1 MTGKMTELIQS
12 PLFEE
17 IRNYLKTADPEK
29 QIFLYVPYIKIKTL
43 SKLVDGIKNVTIITT
58 WHTRDL
64 VLGSSEVELYQF
76 CKEHNYTLYVNN
88 KIHLKVYS
96 IALDSVIVASGNI
109 SQGGLEGGNYE
120 CGVLVKDLSV
130 SDRTFLEEIK
140 SNAILIDEDQYQR
153 HFDLVEEKLKEKSEA
168 TEYDDLIT
176 DRKREYFL
184 RSELPM
190 TRNVNDL
197 IKGYENIKLGSKA
210 SEDEET
216 NACIEHDLK
225 TYQIESNLSQ
235 EEFEKKLK
243 HRFLTHPFT
252 KKIIE
257 IIEAGDYSGGAG
269 WGTVRRWI
277 RSHCKD
283 VPLPRP
289 WDLIENTQTIYHWLE
304 ELGKTEDY
312 YFAVDVPGARSERI
326 SKILKYE
333 NEVLQI
339 LESPGYTVEEIKKIY
354 ENFEKHWHVHDE
366 PSDLSEKENAS
377 KSIWHY
383 KREADE
389 KVAKMLS
396 LSEEEIGERNTKGKL
411 YKKIVAIISRL
422 HNNGFIKMWHYEEDH
437 GTWSDGIWRLTE
449 EGKRE
454 IQRRGLT
461 RF

>member
-1 MTGKMTELIQS
+1 MTELIKS
-12 PLFEE
+12 PLLEK
-17 IRNYLKTADPEK
+17 IRNYLLQADEGQ
-29 QIFLYVPYIKIKTL
+29 QIFLYVPYIKTKTL

-96 IALDSVIVASGNI
+96 IALDSAIVASGNI

-120 CGVLVKDLSV
+120 CGVLVKELSV

-140 SNAILIDEDQYQR
+140 SNATLIDEDQYQI

-176 DRKREYFL
+176 DTEREYFF

-197 IKGYENIKLGSKA
+197 IKGYENKKSGLDY
-210 SEDEET
+210 SEDKET
-216 NACIEHDLK
+216 DACIKHDLE
-225 TYQIESNLSQ
+225 TYQIKSNLSQ
-235 EEFEKKLK
+235 AELTKKLK
-243 HRFLTHPFT
+243 HSFLTHPFT

-289 WDLIENTQTIYHWLE
+289 WDLTENTQTIYHWLE
-304 ELGKTEDY
+304 ELGKTENY
-312 YFAVDVPGARSERI
+312 HFVVDRPKHTERI
-326 SKILKYE
+326 SKIFTYE

-339 LESPGYTVEEIKKIY
+339 LESPGYTIEEIKKIR
-354 ENFEKHWHVHDE
+354 EREGRWHVHDE

-377 KSIWHY
+377 ESIWHY

-396 LSEEEIGERNTKGKL
+396 LSEEEIGEKNTKGKL
-411 YKKIVAIISRL
+411 YRKIVVVIGKL
-422 HNNGFIKMWHYEEDH
+422 NNNGFIKMWHYEVDH
-437 GTWSDGIWRLTE
+437 GTWSDAIWRLTE

-454 IQRRGLT
+454 IKRRGLT
-461 RF
+461 KS